1 MPTEIGMMNSSI
13 SGVTSFR
20 PSTAESTD
28 SAGVIM
34 ASPRNRAAP
43 MRPSTMSTPRWV
55 PAVFISSA
63 SSESVPPSPSL
74 SARSS
79 SVMYLKVTMI
89 VKDQIISDVRPMTSS

>member
-1 MPTEIGMMNSSI
+1 
-13 SGVTSFR
+13 
-20 PSTAESTD
+20 
-28 SAGVIM
+28 
-34 ASPRNRAAP
+34 
-43 MRPSTMSTPRWV
+43 MSTPRWV

-89 VKDQIISDVRPMTSS
+89 VKDQIISDVRPMTSSCVTPS